1 MMGTKSFF
9 FKKLIN
15 KVFYHGV
22 LSYFTPFFVNF
33 NRSNGLVQQE
43 LVIGLHKYIR
53 KAVDV

>member
-1 MMGTKSFF
+1 MGTKSFF